1 MAKYIDVVR
10 KMFDET
16 GRLWEKYDALTGEI
30 AVTSE
35 YVTMP
40 MMGWTAAVYRY
51 FVEMEEN
58 NESLF

>member
-1 MAKYIDVVR
+1 
-10 KMFDET
+10 MFDET

-51 FVEMEEN
+51 FVETEEN